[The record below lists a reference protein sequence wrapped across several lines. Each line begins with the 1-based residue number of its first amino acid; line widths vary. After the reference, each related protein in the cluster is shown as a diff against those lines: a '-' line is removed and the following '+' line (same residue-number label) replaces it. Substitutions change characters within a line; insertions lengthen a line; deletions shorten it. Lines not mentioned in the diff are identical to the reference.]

1 MAKERSV
8 VFLRVPPNIKAALVE
23 QAAIEKTTIQSY
35 VLGIVLDHLD
45 ENTDVTPDEVDHNG
59 NPEKE

>member
-1 MAKERSV
+1 MAKQERSV

-23 QAAIEKTTIQSY
+23 QSAIEKTSIQSY

-45 ENTDVTPDEVDHNG
+45 ENTDVTPDEADRN
-59 NPEKE
+59 EDTE